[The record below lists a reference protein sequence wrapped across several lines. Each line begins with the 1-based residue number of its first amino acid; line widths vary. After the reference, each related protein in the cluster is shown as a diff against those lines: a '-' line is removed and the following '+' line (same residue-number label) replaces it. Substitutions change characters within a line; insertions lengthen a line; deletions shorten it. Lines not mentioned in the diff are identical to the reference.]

1 MIKKTFLNQSQFK
14 RLSFAGSLDSLWFQ
28 KAFVFSFCLCAF
40 LFILGNIFKD
50 RMFPL
55 EKGLKKGIPSKDV
68 SKEIGGFAF
77 PPFPV
82 NLKASEGIA
91 PVLLKINLKTDKL
104 ETKKEIV
111 LKSKK
116 FKKHLL
122 LLLSGQNK
130 GDLEKNKAWFEE
142 KIKSQFNVFL
152 SKGSVEQVVF
162 HTALIN

>member
-1 MIKKTFLNQSQFK
+1 MIKKSSLNQSQSK
-14 RLSFAGSLDSLWFQ
+14 RLPFIGSLDSFWFQ

-40 LFILGNIFKD
+40 LFVLGNIFED
-50 RMFPL
+50 QLFPL
-55 EKGLKKGIPSKDV
+55 EKGLKSGLSSKNI
-68 SKEIGGFAF
+68 SKEAGGFAF

-82 NLKASEGIA
+82 NLKASGEIA
-91 PVLLKINLKTDKL
+91 PVLLKIELKTDKP
-104 ETKKEIV
+104 EAKKEIV

-116 FKKHLL
+116 FQKHLL
-122 LLLSGQNK
+122 LLLSGQSK
-130 GDLEKNKAWFEE
+130 GDLEKNRAWFEE

>member
-1 MIKKTFLNQSQFK
+1 MIKNTFLSQNHPK
-14 RLSFAGSLDSLWFQ
+14 RLFFAGSLDSFWFQ

-40 LFILGNIFKD
+40 LFILGNIFED
-50 RMFPL
+50 QLFPL
-55 EKGLKKGIPSKDV
+55 EKGLKKRIPSKDI
-68 SKEIGGFAF
+68 SKEMGGFAF

-82 NLKASEGIA
+82 NLKASEGIS
-91 PVLLKINLKTDKL
+91 PVLLKIKLKTDKL
-104 ETKKEIV
+104 EAEKEIV

-122 LLLSGQNK
+122 LLLSGKNK

-152 SKGSVEQVVF
+152 SKGSVEQVAF